1 MSRLLVICEGQT
13 EETFV
18 NEVLASHLYSKGWS
32 SVSAR
37 IMGNARQRFR
47 RGGIKGWPSVR
58 NEIALRLQ
66 QDTGCYITTLVDYY
80 ALPKSGPKQWPGRL
94 EAEQRH
100 YAERAQVIEEAI
112 RSDFSKTEPP
122 STVSRFIPFILIH
135 EFEAL
140 CFADSMAFCKA
151 IGRSDM
157 ASKMSEIRLQ
167 FESPE
172 EINDSPETAPSKRII
187 DLHPSYQKPIEGNV
201 GILEIGLE
209 KLREECSQF
218 SEWIRRLEEIVA

>member
-1 MSRLLVICEGQT
+1 MSRLLVICKGQT

-18 NEVLASHLYSKGWS
+18 NEALASHLYSKGWS

-37 IMGNARQRFR
+37 IMGNARQRSR
-47 RGGIKGWPSVR
+47 RGGIKGWPPVR

-80 ALPKSGPKQWPGRL
+80 ALPKSGTKQWPGRL
-94 EAEQRH
+94 KAEQRH

-112 RSDFSKTEPP
+112 LSDFSKTVPP
-122 STVSRFIPFILIH
+122 SAVSRFIPFILIH

-140 CFADSMAFCKA
+140 CFADSLAFCKA
-151 IGRSDM
+151 IGRSDIAGEM
-157 ASKMSEIRLQ
+157 IEIRSQ